1 MGEQNSDDNLV
12 SNSTGRVKG
21 KVALITGAAQGLG
34 KATAEKLLAEGA
46 RIFATDI
53 NMQPMHEWAKK
64 YQDRVF
70 CLHLDVTKEQD
81 WQTAIV
87 ECEKAFGA
95 LHILVNNAGVGELG
109 SVMDMPFDA
118 WKRVHEINLDSVFL
132 GCKNAIPL
140 IEKSG
145 GGSIVNISSVAG
157 IIASENYAA
166 YNSSKAAVRHLT
178 KSVALYGAK
187 LENQVRCN
195 SVHPVFMDTPILD
208 PFSELFGK
216 EKMMEKLSRQI
227 PLGRIGQPEDVAN
240 GVLFLASD
248 ESGMITGSELVIDGG
263 ISAQ

>member
-1 MGEQNSDDNLV
+1 MKNKKENTSV
-12 SNSTGRVKG
+12 VRGRVDK
-21 KVALITGAAQGLG
+21 KIALITGAAQGLG
-34 KATAEKLLAEGA
+34 RATTEKLLAEGA
-46 RIFATDI
+46 FILATDI
-53 NMQPMHEWAKK
+53 KMEPLKAWAKAHGK
-64 YQDRVF
+64 KVS
-70 CLHLDVTKEQD
+70 CLQLDVTKEDD
-81 WQTAIV
+81 WHKAILH
-87 ECEKAFGA
+87 CEKVFGG

-118 WKRVHEINLDSVFL
+118 WKRVHNINLDSVFL
-132 GCKNAIPL
+132 GCKAAIPL

-145 GGSIVNISSVAG
+145 GGSIINISSIAG

-166 YNSSKAAVRHLT
+166 YNSSKAAVRHLS

-187 LENQVRCN
+187 LEHKIRCN

-208 PFSELFGK
+208 PFTQIFGK

-248 ESGMITGSELVIDGG
+248 ESGMITGSELIIDGG